1 MFSLMKRLKFLTGLV
16 RQRSVLIVIM
26 TLSVILL
33 NSIGVHYFE
42 QQAADS
48 NIRSVWDG
56 IWWAVMTVAMVGYGD
71 RFPIFVRSPSWR
83 R

>member
-33 NSIGVHYFE
+33 CSVGVHYFE
-42 QQAADS
+42 QQPQSATG
-48 NIRSVWDG
+48 IGFPFPSVEG
-56 IWWAVMTVAMVGYGD
+56 SSGLC
-71 RFPIFVRSPSWR
+71 
-83 R
+83 